1 MPEMQVLAVFLAIE
15 KGTHL
20 DMPCVEYYKAS
31 EVNLQDKSFSLK
43 VSGNEVY
50 YTA

>member
-1 MPEMQVLAVFLAIE
+1 MPEIQVLAVFLAIE

-31 EVNLQDKSFSLK
+31 EVNLQDKFFNSNLYG
-43 VSGNEVY
+43 SGVY